1 MHGFTTNFHTHT
13 ARCKH
18 ATGTDREMVQAALDA
33 GGHDNITAMAVF
45 TEEDR
50 R

>member
-1 MHGFTTNFHTHT
+1 MLDAMTSGQDGESIV
-13 ARCKH
+13 H
-18 ATGTDREMVQAALDA
+18 ALVQAALDA